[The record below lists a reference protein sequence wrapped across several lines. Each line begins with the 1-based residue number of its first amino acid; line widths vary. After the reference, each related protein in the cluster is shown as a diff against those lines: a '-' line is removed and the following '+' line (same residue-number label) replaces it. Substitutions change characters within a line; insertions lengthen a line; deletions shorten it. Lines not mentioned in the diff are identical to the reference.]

1 MLRGGACDANLLVH
15 DGDNDSEHDLSSHH
29 QHQEQRVLQ
38 PAHTHASPSTAHL
51 HIIHTMSSRV
61 YETVRCPSVC
71 LSRSHAPAAC
81 GAGLRY
87 RSIAARP
94 APQQH
99 GARQQMRAVPRF
111 RRTRI
116 DASGQLPDEE
126 RARDSDVLVCNF
138 AKYSPIVIFF
148 TDKIT
153 CNIPIEKGLVRCKSL
168 S

>member
-1 MLRGGACDANLLVH
+1 MIREREVCEERSNYAARRSVWCEPVRAWRRQRLRARSQQSPSAPGTTRTATGTHTRIAINRSSAYH
-15 DGDNDSEHDLSSHH
+15 SHH
-29 QHQEQRVLQ
+29 VQQ
-38 PAHTHASPSTAHL
+38 
-51 HIIHTMSSRV
+51 
-61 YETVRCPSVC
+61 
-71 LSRSHAPAAC
+71 
-81 GAGLRY
+81 GLRNGTVSVRLSVPFA
-87 RSIAARP
+87 RSSSMRR
-94 APQQH
+94 QH

>member
-71 LSRSHAPAAC
+71 LSRSHAAAAC

-99 GARQQMRAVPRF
+99 GAAARRAAANAGSATFSAYEDRCVWPIAR
-111 RRTRI
+111 RRTCTRQRR
-116 DASGQLPDEE
+116 SCL
-126 RARDSDVLVCNF
+126 
-138 AKYSPIVIFF
+138 
-148 TDKIT
+148 
-153 CNIPIEKGLVRCKSL
+153 
-168 S
+168 